1 MGKDRKD
8 KAAYLS
14 TLNGL
19 RPIGW
24 PRYCWRYAVELD
36 LLQLQAMVWQ
46 KKAQDRQLWLS
57 LVLEA
62 NAHFGSKRQRI
73 EGCWAFAVGLSF
85 ICGAYFV
92 ITAYQ
97 WYARNPIVTVIES
110 TQGAIWDVP
119 FPAVT
124 ICDLNVVS
132 RKAAFALAHNFDLIY
147 MPTPRRVA
155 SCGYETALT
164 VLIRTDTD
172 DYYSTNIATTGTL
185 VYIDNAYNVPDF
197 DSTLRLINPMTEVLL
212 ALSPERTY
220 STPGIKSFGIEE
232 RQCYF
237 NDEQSTATRSARYG
251 VRSASTLLSTI
262 GRDNRII
269 NHTVARC
276 QRVQHGR
283 WDFGSSA
290 STALRGRIET
300 EKETDYIELV
310 QLRQHRRNFKMHS
323 IASCFIILVC
333 ATASVT
339 SLEDFNSTSDTVFVP
354 IVNNNGET
362 VYVTK
367 DLMRKLEDEL
377 ETWHWTPWL
386 RTRTEVAE
394 NIIREVECISGDSI
408 DSFPDDTFTDDQ
420 LRRGAF
426 LLYVLFGIYAFTL
439 LTIVCNDYFIPCVEF
454 ICEDLKIPQNVAAAT
469 FMSVATSCPEF
480 FVNVIS
486 TFLTESDMGIGTI
499 VGSAIFNA
507 LGVAAIGGLAAISPI
522 SIDRRPVT
530 RDVII
535 YLLNVIALMIIVWDG
550 RVEWYEALVLGILYI
565 TYFIVMF
572 NSLRIFALYDSII
585 GSKNRN
591 NNGSK
596 LNIVTNDN
604 KSSGE
609 GIDNKGFNNSEVVI
623 NNIPEKVAVNEKAEE
638 LEKPPKSV
646 WRYPRE
652 NSLTYR
658 IWWVYTWP
666 LKLILAFTIPLPSK
680 YRKFY
685 PLSFIMCIVWI
696 GVNSYFVS
704 WSMTVIG
711 HTFFIP
717 DSVMGMT
724 FLAFGGCLPEA
735 CSIFIMSRRGE
746 GGMGVSN
753 ALGANSLAI
762 LFALGLPW
770 LIKTL
775 TLVGQGAENT
785 AVYINSAGIG
795 YIVGSLLVAVAAL
808 YVTLFLGKFQMRKKL
823 GAVLI
828 VLYAIFI
835 TFAILVEM
843 GIIVDKGIDF
853 C

>member
-1 MGKDRKD
+1 M
-8 KAAYLS
+8 
-14 TLNGL
+14 
-19 RPIGW
+19 
-24 PRYCWRYAVELD
+24 YAV
-36 LLQLQAMVWQ
+36 A
-46 KKAQDRQLWLS
+46 
-57 LVLEA
+57 
-62 NAHFGSKRQRI
+62 
-73 EGCWAFAVGLSF
+73 SF
-85 ICGAYFV
+85 L
-92 ITAYQ
+92 
-97 WYARNPIVTVIES
+97 
-110 TQGAIWDVP
+110 
-119 FPAVT
+119 T
-124 ICDLNVVS
+124 I
-132 RKAAFALAHNFDLIY
+132 LI
-147 MPTPRRVA
+147 
-155 SCGYETALT
+155 
-164 VLIRTDTD
+164 
-172 DYYSTNIATTGTL
+172 
-185 VYIDNAYNVPDF
+185 
-197 DSTLRLINPMTEVLL
+197 
-212 ALSPERTY
+212 
-220 STPGIKSFGIEE
+220 
-232 RQCYF
+232 
-237 NDEQSTATRSARYG
+237 
-251 VRSASTLLSTI
+251 
-262 GRDNRII
+262 
-269 NHTVARC
+269 
-276 QRVQHGR
+276 
-283 WDFGSSA
+283 
-290 STALRGRIET
+290 
-300 EKETDYIELV
+300 
-310 QLRQHRRNFKMHS
+310 
-323 IASCFIILVC
+323 VC
-333 ATASVT
+333 ATSSVT
-339 SLEDFNSTSDTVFVP
+339 ALEDFNSTSDTVYLP

-362 VYVTK
+362 VYVTE

-394 NIIREVECISGDSI
+394 NIVREVECITGDSI
-408 DSFPDDTFTDDQ
+408 DSFPEDAFTDDQ
-420 LRRGAF
+420 LRSGAF

-486 TFLTESDMGIGTI
+486 TFLTESDMGVGTI

-522 SIDRRPVT
+522 TIDRRPVT

-535 YLLNVIALMIIVWDG
+535 YMFNVVALVIIVWDG

-572 NSLRIFALYDSII
+572 NSVRIFALYDSII
-585 GSKNRN
+585 ERKNRN
-591 NNGSK
+591 NNQH
-596 LNIVTNDN
+596 IVTNDN
-604 KSSGE
+604 KSSVE

-623 NNIPEKVAVNEKAEE
+623 SNIPEKVAVNEKAEE
-638 LEKPPKSV
+638 FEKPPKSV
-646 WRYPRE
+646 WRYPKE
-652 NSLTYR
+652 NSLVYR

-666 LKLILAFTIPLPSK
+666 LKLILAFTIPLPAR
-680 YRKFY
+680 YRKLY

-762 LFALGLPW
+762 LFALGVPW

-775 TLVGQGAENT
+775 TLVGQGAESS

-795 YIVGSLLVAVAAL
+795 FIVGSLLVAVTAL
-808 YVTLFLGKFQMRKKL
+808 YITLFIGKFQLRKRI
-823 GAVLI
+823 GAVLV

-843 GIIVDKGIDF
+843 GIIVDKGIEM